1 MAPLDKVQYT
11 AKAHTVGS
19 RDGGVSYS
27 SDGHSEIELSVPGSH
42 GTGTNPEQLLAA
54 CWSTCFLSSI
64 NGVADRMKFRLPQ
77 DLAIDAEVDLCKNI
91 GGLFIQARINVSLPG
106 VQPELAQ
113 ALVDEADQMC
123 PYSKATRGNIAVAI
137 NVATSASNSNVATHA
152 A

>member
-27 SDGHSEIELSVPGSH
+27 SDGRSDIKLSAPGPQ

-54 CWSTCFLSSI
+54 CWSTCFLTSI
-64 NGVADRMKFRLPQ
+64 NGIAERMKLRLPQ

-91 GGLFIQARINVSLPG
+91 GGFFIQARINVSLPG
-106 VQPELAQ
+106 VRPELAQ
-113 ALVDEADQMC
+113 TLVEEADQMC

-137 NVATSASNSNVATHA
+137 TVATSPGNFNVAMRPS
-152 A
+152 